1 MSSRTGAGGARPA
14 GGPRGLESPAARK
27 TPSWAEG
34 VMWAEPQS
42 RGSLVRGAASSP
54 RPASATPA
62 DRHSQTRMSPSGK
75 PTCPRRPPRRRRS
88 PASLSRPAHRST
100 SHRSASKPPCSR
112 WRHLMK
118 PRTSMSRSPWS
129 RIRVLS
135 SRLPWTPSRLSQP
148 NRSNRSP
155 NRRQPR
161 SPLLPLST
169 RPQWLRPFLPRAT
182 RARHRLSPSLPSDQT
197 RCPRRKHR
205 RALGALR
212 AAGRA
217 GEGCATRAAKRS
229 GS

>member
-14 GGPRGLESPAARK
+14 GGPRGLESPAQRK

-62 DRHSQTRMSPSGK
+62 DRRSQTRMTPSEK
-75 PTCPRRPPRRRRS
+75 PTWPRRPPRRRRS
-88 PASLSRPAHRST
+88 QASLSRPAHRPT
-100 SHRSASKPPCSR
+100 SHRSARKPPCPR
-112 WRHLMK
+112 RRHLMK
-118 PRTSMSRSPWS
+118 LRTSTSRSPSS

-135 SRLPWTPSRLSQP
+135 SRLPWTPSPLSQP
-148 NRSNRSP
+148 NRWNRSP

-161 SPLLPLST
+161 SSLPPRST
-169 RPQWLRPFLPRAT
+169 RPQGLRRFLPRAT
-182 RARHRLSPSLPSDQT
+182 RARHWLSPNLPSDQT
-197 RCPRRKHR
+197 RCPRRKHC

-217 GEGCATRAAKRS
+217 GEGCATPAAKRS